1 MKCQKCGQNEVNF
14 YYSTNV
20 NGEVSETYL
29 CAKCVSVA
37 GYDIMSLLDIGNMF
51 DELIPVPVLGVVR
64 QLQPGKRKTY
74 VCTPVLETACECGSS
89 QALNSE
95 NKTDTEMT
103 ERREL
108 NMQMRI
114 AIENEEF
121 EKAAEIRDK
130 IKALGV

>member
-14 YYSTNV
+14 YYLSNV
-20 NGEVSETYL
+20 NGAVTETHL
-29 CAKCVSVA
+29 CAKCASVA
-37 GYDIMSLLDIGNMF
+37 GYDIMSLLNFGNMF
-51 DELIPVPVLGVVR
+51 DELATMPMLGVVR
-64 QLQPGKRKTY
+64 PIQPVKHKTY
-74 VCTPVLETACECGSS
+74 VCTPVRETTCECGSP
-89 QALNSE
+89 AVLNSE
-95 NKTDTEMT
+95 NKTDVEMT

-130 IKALGV
+130 IKALGA